1 MRSDGAIYIVDDDEA
16 IRDSLNLLME
26 SVGLNATCFASAN
39 AFLDGYDA
47 SKPGCLI
54 LDVRMPDIS
63 GLDLQRILNERQ
75 IQIPIV
81 IITGHGDVP
90 IAVRA
95 MKAGAMD
102 VLEKPF
108 NDQALLDAIT
118 NAVTKSN
125 EAFEEQNSRAKLKNR
140 AQHLSPRERE
150 IMDLLILGKGSKKIA
165 AQLGISP
172 KTVDVHRIHIME
184 KMEVKSIVE
193 LARLVASSKK

>member
-1 MRSDGAIYIVDDDEA
+1 MQSDVAVYIVDDDA
-16 IRDSLNLLME
+16 AVRDSLDLLMQ
-26 SVGLNATCFASAN
+26 SVGLKATCFASAQ
-39 AFLDGYDA
+39 AFLDSYDT

-54 LDVRMPDIS
+54 LDVRMPEMS
-63 GLDLQRILNERQ
+63 GLDLQHVLNEKK
-75 IQIPIV
+75 IQLPII

-118 NAVTKSN
+118 KAIDKSS
-125 EAFEEQNSRAKLKNR
+125 EAFEEQYHRAKFQQR
-140 AQHLSPRERE
+140 AEHLSPRERE
-150 IMDLLILGKGSKKIA
+150 IMDLLILGNGSKAIA
-165 AQLGISP
+165 AQLGISS

-184 KMEVKSIVE
+184 KMEVKTVVE
-193 LARLVASSKK
+193 LARLAVSSKS

>member
-1 MRSDGAIYIVDDDEA
+1 MRSDVAIYIVDDDEA

-26 SVGLNATCFASAN
+26 SVGLNATCFASAH

-47 SKPGCLI
+47 SKPACLI

-140 AQHLSPRERE
+140 TQHLSPRERE
-150 IMDLLILGKGSKKIA
+150 IMDLLILGKSSKKIA

>member
-1 MRSDGAIYIVDDDEA
+1 
-16 IRDSLNLLME
+16 
-26 SVGLNATCFASAN
+26 
-39 AFLDGYDA
+39 
-47 SKPGCLI
+47 
-54 LDVRMPDIS
+54 MPDIS

-193 LARLVASSKK
+193 LACLVASSKK

>member
-1 MRSDGAIYIVDDDEA
+1 MRSDVAIYIVDDDEA

-118 NAVTKSN
+118 NAITKSN
-125 EAFEEQNSRAKLKNR
+125 EAFEEQNSREKLKNR
-140 AQHLSPRERE
+140 AEHLSPRERE
-150 IMDLLILGKGSKKIA
+150 IMDLLILGNGSKKIA

-193 LARLVASSKK
+193 LACMVVSSKK

>member
-1 MRSDGAIYIVDDDEA
+1 MRSDVAIYIVDDDEA

-95 MKAGAMD
+95 MKAGAMN